1 MFKKDYTKKD
11 NLYKFQLK
19 DFTTKSVTSFYDEAP
34 FPNYKDHQDKQ
45 SINTI
50 GKNNFFLKQIKNF
63 LGFN

>member
-1 MFKKDYTKKD
+1 MFKKDYIKKN

-19 DFTTKSVTSFYDEAP
+19 NFITKSVTSFYDEAP

-50 GKNNFFLKQIKNF
+50 GKNNFF
-63 LGFN
+63 